1 MFFLKKILPP
11 YVKTFLKEEIRRIA
25 PGESLSKNL
34 ESRIAS
40 LEHQLESRLGW
51 SRSINNWY
59 EPNIYEASVNLA
71 LRDLC
76 QPGSIVFDVGAN
88 EGWLTLLISRLV
100 GPKGIVCAF
109 EANPHILDVITKNLV
124 SNGCNNFYINHAC
137 VWKTSGEVLDFYIP
151 PDHSQGASL
160 YQAQYHPKEAVKT
173 IALDDFI
180 MSQNLEPSVVK
191 MDIEGAEFEA
201 LQGTKEYISRS
212 RPHLILEQST
222 HDGRCL
228 DFLQNKGY
236 LAIDLN
242 NYRFISSINDYPEN
256 SLIRNVLF
264 IHRDRIEE
272 TPYSLNLEAKHIADF
287 SSTNFR
293 VDNDKVFVL
302 EDCINLNEGRYA
314 IVIDFEAERE
324 DNTISLA
331 VYANNVLQ
339 VNYGGNTKWIK
350 NSYSDFILNLDKPK
364 SIKIEIRFIEG
375 FDPTFNINSVS
386 VSQVMTKSF

>member
-1 MFFLKKILPP
+1 MFFLKKILPS
-11 YVKTFLKEEIRRIA
+11 YVKNFLKEEIRRIA
-25 PGESLSKNL
+25 SCESLTKDI
-34 ESRIAS
+34 ESRIAR
-40 LEHQLESRLGW
+40 LENQLEARFGW

-76 QPGSIVFDVGAN
+76 QPGAIVFDVGAN

-124 SNGCNNFYINHAC
+124 GNGCNNFYIEHAC
-137 VWKTSGEVLDFYIP
+137 VWKTSGEILDFYIP

-160 YQAQYHPKEAVKT
+160 YQAKYHPKEAVKT

-180 MSQNLEPSVVK
+180 RSKKLEPSIVK

-201 LQGTKEYISRS
+201 LQGTKDYISRS

-222 HDGRCL
+222 QEERCL
-228 DFLQNKGY
+228 DFLHNQGY

-242 NYRFISSINDYPEN
+242 NYRLINSINDYPEN

-264 IHRDRIEE
+264 IHRERIEE

-302 EDCINLNEGRYA
+302 EDCISLNEGRYA

-350 NSYSDFILNLDKPK
+350 NSYRDFILDLDKPK
-364 SIKIEIRFIEG
+364 AIKIEIRFIEG

-386 VSQVMTKSF
+386 VSQVMSKSS